1 MKHRYSLRLLPL
13 LLAAVLLL
21 GLCGCGAKEQT
32 AKQSLDQFE
41 TATLGVIDGSLYAG
55 FSSALFPEARQDF
68 YPSFTDLFQC
78 VKQEKI
84 DGYRITIYLDKG
96 QKARTEAFEARDRF
110 QALFPGEAT
119 YVAYEDPYWVVS
131 VGNCTTSDSA
141 MILLGRVSRVF
152 EKAYLVRAS
161 IPVEEF
167 LKEIPMP
174 TVAITE
180 EVATE

>member
-1 MKHRYSLRLLPL
+1 MKR
-13 LLAAVLLL
+13 
-21 GLCGCGAKEQT
+21 
-32 AKQSLDQFE
+32 FF
-41 TATLGVIDGSLYAG
+41 VI
-55 FSSALFPEARQDF
+55 ALFALINIGAAQAQSYSEFRRNLSAPDSVFFSTVEVTEHTSAATVERHIA
-68 YPSFTDLFQC
+68 SRE
-78 VKQEKI
+78 QEKI

-180 EVATE
+180 EVTTE

>member
-1 MKHRYSLRLLPL
+1 MKR
-13 LLAAVLLL
+13 
-21 GLCGCGAKEQT
+21 
-32 AKQSLDQFE
+32 FF
-41 TATLGVIDGSLYAG
+41 II
-55 FSSALFPEARQDF
+55 ALFALINIGAASAQSYSEFRRNLSAPDSVFFSTVEVTEHTSAATVVRHIA
-68 YPSFTDLFQC
+68 SRE
-78 VKQEKI
+78 QEKI